1 MAVQAAVHTTI
12 HIVVEVSKTDKRK
25 LEFHHAEVTGK
36 EIKDRADVPLDSDLA
51 RRVEGKLELVTND
64 ETVTIKNGDHFVALP
79 PGTIS

>member
-1 MAVQAAVHTTI
+1 MTTAVRTTI

-25 LEFHHAEVTGK
+25 LEFDHAEVTGR
-36 EIKDRADVPLDSDLA
+36 EIKEKANVPLDTDLA

-64 ETVTIKNGDHFVALP
+64 ERITIKNGDHFVVLP